1 MKKSTPPSNMDS
13 ITKSV
18 YDLVISNYK
27 TIKAFSDATKLPYST
42 VSGIFNRGIY
52 NTNISTVLTVC
63 KELNLSIDAL
73 FNSAPQQ
80 INLSSDE
87 KELLSIYNDSPAEMK
102 DILISFISALVT
114 QDTSNINYFN
124 GHKYIKID

>member
-1 MKKSTPPSNMDS
+1 MDN
-13 ITKSV
+13 ITKTI

-42 VSGIFNRGIY
+42 VSGIFIRGID
-52 NTNISTVLTVC
+52 NTNISTVLSVC

-87 KELLSIYNDSPAEMK
+87 KELLSIYRNSPDDMK
-102 DILISFISALVT
+102 DILISFIKALIT
-114 QDTSNINYFN
+114 QDSSKVEEFR
-124 GHKYIKID
+124 GHKYIQID